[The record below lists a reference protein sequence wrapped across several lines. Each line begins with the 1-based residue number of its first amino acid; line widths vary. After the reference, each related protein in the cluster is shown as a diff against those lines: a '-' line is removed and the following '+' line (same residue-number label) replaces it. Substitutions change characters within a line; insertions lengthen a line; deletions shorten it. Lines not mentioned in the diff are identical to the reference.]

1 MRRVIEQCKIWKR
14 MQVTCVG
21 PISLILFLMHPKAA
35 SKYSSVRMA
44 ATGCAPQ
51 EYLSPNSP
59 RHCRL
64 LQFVALTRTQMIS
77 QGELIFEDTAPHV
90 WYCNADSAKS
100 CCCTCGKVTVCFTL
114 ARLSALR
121 FASTHPLFGSCW
133 RFRQALFSPVRFN
146 PAAARFAR
154 RLAHRLLRITFSFAA
169 QTHTCL
175 HSRHTYSH

>member
-1 MRRVIEQCKIWKR
+1 MYVRDR
-14 MQVTCVG
+14 
-21 PISLILFLMHPKAA
+21 LY
-35 SKYSSVRMA
+35 YSSCTPRLLRNIPVFAWRQRA
-44 ATGCAPQ
+44 ARHKSIFP
-51 EYLSPNSP
+51 PNSP